1 VYFFG
6 GSLSISQ
13 VVLKMKIQEV
23 RKRNKKDD
31 KDNISEF
38 PDHVLLHIMSLMDT
52 KSAVRT
58 CVLSK
63 RWKDLCKRLTN
74 LTFSSSIGSCKHSM
88 IQFLSWILSIRDHSY
103 SLLNLSIDNHKAYI
117 KPEVIDCV
125 VKYALFHNVQ
135 QLKLVSCTE
144 TEPNLE
150 PLTSIFCSQSLK
162 SLELAIILDTLGLI
176 FPKSLHMH
184 ALKSLNLS
192 YVRFTTGENGDV
204 EPFSNCHV
212 LNTLVLRHC
221 SFYNDQQ
228 ILCISNPALSS
239 LTIYEGKAYQI
250 SLATPNL
257 NSFTL
262 KGSIS
267 HQLFSTC
274 NLSFLREV
282 NIFIYGD
289 GSSWN
294 GKSSIIIKWLQ
305 VLANVKILTFTLRAF
320 RVILQVSTLVCF
332 CLYYF
337 LMFMTCICI
346 HIMSKFLS
354 YSILCFKILI

>member
-1 VYFFG
+1 MDLVLVLRNKFSSMILNAWVFSSSSSPLVG
-6 GSLSISQ
+6 RSECLSISQ

-162 SLELAIILDTLGLI
+162 SLELAIILDTLG
-176 FPKSLHMH
+176 
-184 ALKSLNLS
+184 
-192 YVRFTTGENGDV
+192 
-204 EPFSNCHV
+204 
-212 LNTLVLRHC
+212 
-221 SFYNDQQ
+221 
-228 ILCISNPALSS
+228 
-239 LTIYEGKAYQI
+239 
-250 SLATPNL
+250 
-257 NSFTL
+257 
-262 KGSIS
+262 
-267 HQLFSTC
+267 
-274 NLSFLREV
+274 EV

-305 VLANVKILTFTLRAF
+305 VLANDLSNPSSTQPPCFVRLESLKVKKQLFTSMPDEDVNKVVEYLLQNTPMAKVD
-320 RVILQVSTLVCF
+320 VITNA
-332 CLYYF
+332 
-337 LMFMTCICI
+337 
-346 HIMSKFLS
+346 
-354 YSILCFKILI
+354 